1 MRTITVINQK
11 GGVGKST
18 ICVNLSYEFAQL
30 GKRVLLID
38 IDPQAHSTTPYG
50 DPYSPATVEHVFTDR
65 SFSIWDAI
73 YPAKVNGAEQAS
85 LFLVPSNIHLA
96 AAAEQVTARHHR
108 EKILANALKKVAGDF
123 DIAMIDCPPTLGVLA
138 VNGIY
143 AADEFLIPV
152 TPARQ
157 ALDGV
162 GDLFQV
168 ISEIKET
175 PDFKYRIVRSQFD
188 ARATK
193 SLKYIEAE
201 LDNIR
206 EHVAET
212 VIRRSEAIN
221 QAYMAE
227 LPVSVYES
235 SGHAAA
241 DLKDLTNEVL
251 NG

>member
-1 MRTITVINQK
+1 MQIFSVINQK

-18 ICVNLSYEFAQL
+18 ICVNLSYELSLL
-30 GKRVLLID
+30 GKRVLLVD
-38 IDPQAHSTTPYG
+38 IDPQAHSTIPYG
-50 DPYSPATVEHVFTDR
+50 DCYAPHTVEHVFTDR
-65 SFSIWDAI
+65 SFNTRDAI
-73 YPAKVNGAEQAS
+73 YPATVNGTEQPG
-85 LFLVPSNIHLA
+85 LFLIPSNIHLA
-96 AAAEQVTARHHR
+96 AAAEQITARHHR
-108 EKILANALKKVAGDF
+108 EKILSNALRKVEGDF
-123 DIAMIDCPPTLGVLA
+123 DFVIIDCPPTLGVLA

-143 AADEFLIPV
+143 AADEYLIPV

-162 GDLFQV
+162 GDLFKV

-175 PDFKYRIVRSQFD
+175 DGFKYQIIRSQFD
-188 ARATK
+188 ARASK

-206 EHVAET
+206 DHVAEAI
-212 VIRRSEAIN
+212 IRRSEAIN

-227 LPVSVYES
+227 LPVSVYEP
-235 SGHAAA
+235 SGHATT
-241 DLKDLTNEVL
+241 DLKKLTSEVL

>member
-1 MRTITVINQK
+1 MRIISVINQK

-18 ICVNLSYEFAQL
+18 ICVNLSYEFSQL
-30 GKRVLLID
+30 GKRVLLVD
-38 IDPQAHSTTPYG
+38 IDPQAHSTIPYG
-50 DPYSPATVEHVFTDR
+50 DPYALNTVEHVFTNR
-65 SFSIWDAI
+65 AFSVREAI
-73 YPAKVNGAEQAS
+73 YPATVNNVEQPG
-85 LFLVPSNIHLA
+85 LFLIPSNIHLA

-108 EKILANALKKVAGDF
+108 EKILANGLKKVADDF
-123 DIAMIDCPPTLGVLA
+123 DIVMIDCPPTLGVLA

-152 TPARQ
+152 TPSRQ

-162 GDLFQV
+162 GDLFKV
-168 ISEIKET
+168 IGEIKET
-175 PDFKYRIVRSQFD
+175 DGFKYRIVRSQFD

-193 SLKYIEAE
+193 SLKYIETE

-206 EHVAET
+206 DHVAEAI
-212 VIRRSEAIN
+212 IRRSEAIN

-227 LPVSVYES
+227 LPVSVYEPN
-235 SGHAAA
+235 GHAAA
-241 DLKDLTNEVL
+241 DLKELTIEVL